1 MTYNAAAWLVD
12 RHVEAGDG
20 DRLAVV
26 CGEDHLSYAD
36 LQRRV
41 WRAQNA
47 LTTLGIGRTERIVLV
62 MDDEPNWLAWFLGA
76 LRSGVVPVPLS
87 TMLTQGEL
95 APVVTDAVA
104 GAVVASARGRTMP
117 GRDPDA
123 PSSP

>member
-62 MDDEPNWLAWFLGA
+62 TTSPTGWPGPWA
-76 LRSGVVPVPLS
+76 RC
-87 TMLTQGEL
+87 
-95 APVVTDAVA
+95 
-104 GAVVASARGRTMP
+104 ARGRAGPPVDHAPARARPVVADAAARWSHRPATP
-117 GRDPDA
+117 SGRHGGA
-123 PSSP
+123 RRRRLGRLR